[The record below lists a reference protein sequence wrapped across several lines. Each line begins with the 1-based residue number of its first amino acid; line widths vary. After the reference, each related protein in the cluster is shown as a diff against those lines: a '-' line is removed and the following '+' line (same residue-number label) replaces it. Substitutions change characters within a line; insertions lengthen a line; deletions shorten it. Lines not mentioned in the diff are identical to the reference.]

1 MILILYSGY
10 RNFFKKNL
18 KFIFGMKKYFMN
30 TFSDSGKKFFFE
42 KEIKTRNEL
51 CSDAGR
57 YIV

>member
-1 MILILYSGY
+1 MILILYSGTE
-10 RNFFKKNL
+10 NFFKKSEFYFL
-18 KFIFGMKKYFMN
+18 YKKYFMN
-30 TFSDSGKKFFFE
+30 IFPDSGKKIFE